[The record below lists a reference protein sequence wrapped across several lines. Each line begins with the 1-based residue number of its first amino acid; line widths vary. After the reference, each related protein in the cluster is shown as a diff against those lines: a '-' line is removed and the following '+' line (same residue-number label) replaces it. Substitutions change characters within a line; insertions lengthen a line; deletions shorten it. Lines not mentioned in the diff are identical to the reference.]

1 MTQDRINYLLEQHAA
16 GKATAEEQAEFLSII
31 RNAADDDLIRESLAQ
46 SWQEFATTDEIP
58 REEADTVFHS
68 ILQQAEG
75 LHRRPA
81 RILLMTAWKRM
92 AVAAVL
98 ILLLGVG
105 GYFFFSRS
113 SQPPVAGKTTVPAGD
128 MVTSGSAHA
137 ILTLAGGNRIVLDSA
152 GNGRLA
158 VQGNMQVMRLADG
171 RIAYNAGGDAP
182 GGNAANGNRIGGG
195 AANGSTDAVFYNTLT
210 VPRGS
215 KVASLTLSD
224 GTLVWLN
231 AASSITYPTTF
242 TGKDRSVQ
250 LEGEAYLEI
259 AKDKNKPFRVT
270 VQGCS
275 IEVLGTHFNVNAYSD
290 EPVLR
295 TTLLEGSV
303 SITKGSDKKILS
315 PGQQAVVK
323 DEILLDDHIDLAQV
337 IAWKTGIFN
346 FNRITLKEAMRQLS
360 RWYDVD
366 VEYPSGLADKKF
378 GGEMG
383 RDLTLTQVL
392 RLLNG
397 MDMHFK
403 LEGRKVIAFP

>member
-1 MTQDRINYLLEQHAA
+1 MWKSGCDMLQQRIAYLLEQSMA
-16 GKATAEEQAEFLSII
+16 GKATAEEQEEFLAIV
-31 RNAADDDLIRESLAQ
+31 RNAADDDLLRESLTR
-46 SWQEFATTDEIP
+46 SWLEFATADEMP
-58 REEADTVFHS
+58 LEKANTVFHS
-68 ILQQAEG
+68 ILQEAEG
-75 LHRRPA
+75 LHRKPA
-81 RILLMTAWKRM
+81 KLLYMTIWRRM
-92 AVAAVL
+92 AVAAVI
-98 ILLLGVG
+98 ILLLGAG
-105 GYFFFSRS
+105 GYFFFNRS
-113 SQPPVAGKTTVPAGD
+113 SQPVAGNTPLPVRD
-128 MVTSGSAHA
+128 IVTSGSAHA
-137 ILTLAGGNRIVLDSA
+137 VLTLAGGKRIVLDSA
-152 GNGRLA
+152 GNGALA
-158 VQGNMQVMRLADG
+158 TQGNVQVVRLADG
-171 RIAYNAGGDAP
+171 RIAYDAG
-182 GGNAANGNRIGGG
+182 GNRIGGG
-195 AANGSTDAVFYNTLT
+195 AANGRTDAIFYNTLT

-224 GTLVWLN
+224 GTRVWLN

-259 AKDKNKPFRVT
+259 AKDKNKPFHVT
-270 VQGCS
+270 VQGCN
-275 IEVLGTHFNVNAYSD
+275 IEVLGTHFNVNAYAD
-290 EPVLR
+290 EPAIK

-303 SITKGSDKKILS
+303 SIGKGSDKKILF
-315 PGQQAVVK
+315 PGEQAIVK
-323 DEILLDDHIDLAQV
+323 DNIQIDNKVDLGQV

-346 FNRITLKEAMRQLS
+346 FNRIPLKEAMRQLA

>member
-1 MTQDRINYLLEQHAA
+1 VKSGNDMTRHRINYLLDQHVA

-31 RNAADDDLIRESLAQ
+31 RDAADDDLIRESLAQ

-58 REEADTVFHS
+58 REKADTVFHS
-68 ILQQAEG
+68 ILQQAAG

-81 RILLMTAWKRM
+81 RILFMTVWKRM

-105 GYFFFSRS
+105 GYFFFNRP
-113 SQPPVAGKTTVPAGD
+113 SQPPPAGKTAVPAGD
-128 MVTSGSAHA
+128 IVTSGSAHA
-137 ILTLAGGNRIVLDSA
+137 ILTLAGGKRIVLDSA

-158 VQGNMQVMRLADG
+158 IQGNMQVVRLADG
-171 RIAYNAGGDAP
+171 RIAYDAGGNVLA
-182 GGNAANGNRIGGG
+182 GNTA
-195 AANGSTDAVFYNTLT
+195 FYNTLT

-215 KVASLTLSD
+215 KVASLVLSD
-224 GTLVWLN
+224 GTRVWLN

-259 AKDKNKPFRVT
+259 AKDKNKPFRIT
-270 VQGCS
+270 AEGCS

-323 DEILLDDHIDLAQV
+323 DKILLDDHVDLDQV